1 MNINLFLKTT
11 RHRDAKI
18 FADIIKKTKLTD
30 TTIKFGN
37 FYLKGYKGNKS
48 KIQFNQEDF
57 EILDHKHEYTFP
69 LLKGNLEVSLQL
81 YENLNEHYRL
91 FCYVKFGKKSG
102 MTFSLNLTTEKESKE
117 IIYLTQKIKFSE
129 RYKGNK
135 ELAKAHRRRKQIVFM
150 DLLKQ
155 MEFDITDNEDVIL
168 GIFNPKEKK
177 FVNTSNEKFLNDF
190 LIISI
195 LKGHFQGNKGYQLD
209 ILPNYNQ
216 LDYIFNRKSNGVEK
230 NEYDKKIS
238 ASKKRR
244 NIPLGMRYKILKR
257 DNFKCVACG
266 RTVDDGIKL
275 HIDHKIP
282 FSLGGLTEMSNL
294 QTLCNEC
301 NISKSNKFI
310 DK

>member
-1 MNINLFLKTT
+1 MNINILKSA
-11 RHRDAKI
+11 RRRDAEI
-18 FADIIKKTKLTD
+18 FADIIKKTNLTD
-30 TTIKFGN
+30 TTIKFGY
-37 FYLKGYKGNKS
+37 FYLKGLKGNKS
-48 KIQFNQEDF
+48 IIQYNQEDF
-57 EILDHKHEYTFP
+57 ELLEHKHEYTFP
-69 LLKGNLEVSLQL
+69 LLNGNLEISLQL
-81 YENLNEHYRL
+81 YENTNNHYRL
-91 FCYVKFGKKSG
+91 FCYVKYGKKPG

-129 RYKGNK
+129 RYKGSK

-155 MEFDITDNEDVIL
+155 MNFDVTDNEDVIL
-168 GIFNPKEKK
+168 GIFNPKEQK
-177 FVNTSNEKFLNDF
+177 FVNTSNEKFINDF
-190 LIISI
+190 LVISI

-216 LDYIFNRKSNGVEK
+216 LDYIFNKEKTSKTENIYSDKTQKRKRK
-230 NEYDKKIS
+230 
-238 ASKKRR
+238 R

-266 RTVDDGIKL
+266 RTVNDGIKL